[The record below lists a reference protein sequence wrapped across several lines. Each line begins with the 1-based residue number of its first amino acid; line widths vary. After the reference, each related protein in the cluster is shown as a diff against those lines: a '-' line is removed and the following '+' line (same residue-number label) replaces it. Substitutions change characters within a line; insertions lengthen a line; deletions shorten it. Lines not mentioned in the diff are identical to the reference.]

1 LILIGVHRSC
11 GEVNY
16 DCEFVALAQHL
27 DVPLVTADKKI
38 LREFPAIAKSLDAYG
53 KRKGTD

>member
-1 LILIGVHRSC
+1 LILIGVRRSC

-38 LREFPAIAKSLDAYG
+38 LREFPVIAKSLDAYG
-53 KRKGTD
+53 NS